1 MRAVTMPSK
10 ETSWLSAEIFIE
22 KGVNFHVVMALRAS
36 PDLELRG
43 VK

>member
-22 KGVNFHVVMALRAS
+22 KGVDFHVVMAS